1 MNSSLGMNPQ
11 QVRAAAAALEAQ
23 IARID
28 AVMFRVQR
36 AHQATMNPDGY
47 GIDPGA
53 FVVAPW
59 SIGALIAARGQLA
72 KSRTA
77 IGNAVVIAH
86 NQATQQERVSNAS
99 GGRATIVS
107 TLKKKPTK
115 KVGAHGSPLHTK
127 TNRWGT
133 TNPDTIERLLNRKKV
148 WIDGKWV
155 ALGNPR
161 KTDLWNRRLH
171 LLGLSFFALALANAN
186 ILNINYAR
194 AYKFLAEYL
203 TTPEGRIIIGWL
215 LGLSPKTMQFG
226 EGSGLVSHMKN
237 IQETKDARAL
247 IIEQLKN
254 GTYVGPVP
262 AGYTAGTPSPT
273 NPNFI
278 RDAWTY
284 SHWSEASPQARL
296 LAALGSYQL
305 TATVTYLSPDGHTAI
320 ITYSGSNSTTL
331 GSAIGINEEMR
342 EILNKYA
349 EITGNQSETKQTFSW
364 QEVVTF

>member
-11 QVRAAAAALEAQ
+11 QVRAAAAALEAH
-23 IARID
+23 ISRIE
-28 AVMFRVQR
+28 AVMARVQR
-36 AHQATMNPDGY
+36 VHQATMNPDAY

-59 SIGALIAARGQLA
+59 SIGALTAARSKLA
-72 KSRTA
+72 TSRTA
-77 IGNAVVIAH
+77 IGHAVVVAR
-86 NQATQQERVSNAS
+86 NQASQQEQVSGAA
-99 GGRATIVS
+99 GGRRRVVA
-107 TLKKKPTK
+107 TLKRTPTK
-115 KVGAHGSPLHTK
+115 RVGAHGSPMHIK
-127 TNRWGT
+127 NGNRAT
-133 TNPDTIERLLNRKKV
+133 TIPETIQRLLRRKKV

-155 ALGNPR
+155 ALGNPK
-161 KTDLWNRRLH
+161 KTDRWNRRLH
-171 LLGLSFFALALANAN
+171 LLGLSFYALALANSN
-186 ILNINYAR
+186 ILGMNYAR
-194 AYKFLAEYL
+194 AYKFLADYL

-215 LGLSPKTMQFG
+215 LGMSPKTMQFG
-226 EGSGLVSHMKN
+226 EGSGLVAHMKK
-237 IQETKDARAL
+237 IQETRDARAT

-254 GTYVGPVP
+254 GTYVGGVP
-262 AGYTAGTPSPT
+262 AGYTAGSPSPT

-331 GSAIGINEEMR
+331 GSAIGINKEMR
-342 EILNKYA
+342 EILNAYA